1 MLLNNSKA
9 AVTPNALVLFE
20 HSPLKNQRNLYP
32 NGLVTFSLEFTV
44 AHGQVNP
51 GWTSGV
57 SLYMA
62 LDMYMDTEGSELK
75 LSLIGVT

>member
-1 MLLNNSKA
+1 MLSNNLKA
-9 AVTPNALVLFE
+9 AITPNAVVLFE
-20 HSPLKNQRNLYP
+20 YSPFKSQRNLSP

-44 AHGQVNP
+44 AHEQVNT
-51 GWTSGV
+51 GGTSGV

-75 LSLIGVT
+75 LSLNGVM